1 MDQYVEPNGAN
12 YLFAAVSGAN
22 YLFAAASPALV
33 QRAKEAA
40 RKTQSRCL
48 PGRWNEGGDV
58 GMFQAVRIRE
68 WGIVFAQAFVV
79 FVLVGWRVV
88 RCCLARRLRSR
99 KGQG

>member
-58 GMFQAVRIRE
+58 GMFQAVRER
-68 WGIVFAQAFVV
+68 GIVFAQAFVV